1 MLTAAVQKKRELRPV
16 HRRVGTV
23 RDAPIRQQE
32 AARMRG
38 LGDHLSIGERIAFY
52 RKRRGYTQ
60 EVLAGLVGRSTD
72 WLAKAESG
80 RRRPPRIDMLA
91 ELARILRVPLGDLVG
106 QSMLVEDEKQQDD
119 VPAVR
124 DALMSPR
131 RLSRLLFGPEVDA
144 QLPTPAPAAVRVEKA
159 WSDYQGGR
167 LGSVLAALPALLLAA
182 QELEDR
188 AARREEDQHDC
199 WAVSART
206 HHLAA
211 TTLAKIGESD
221 ISWLAAE
228 RAMQAADAS
237 DDPLVLAS
245 AARSGTHAL
254 LANGRYEA
262 AMSLGDTTANW
273 LAPRV
278 GENDPAALSLLG
290 MIHLRAAVAA
300 ARHQDRPT
308 ATRLLDRATEL
319 ADDLGSDEN
328 YWQTGFGPT
337 NVILHRLSVELD
349 LDNVSYVV
357 ENGRINVDHMPQ
369 ERSISHRI
377 DFARALS
384 LAGHGDDAFAELRKA
399 ERTSPQ
405 LVRNNPRVRETL
417 RDLTKQSPVTAG
429 SRSSEVF
436 VMAQRCRAVQ

>member
-1 MLTAAVQKKRELRPV
+1 
-16 HRRVGTV
+16 
-23 RDAPIRQQE
+23 
-32 AARMRG
+32 MRG
-38 LGDHLSIGERIAFY
+38 LGDHLTIGERIAFY

-91 ELARILRVPLGDLVG
+91 ELARVLRVPLGDLVG
-106 QSMLVEDEKQQDD
+106 QSMLMEDDNQRDD

-131 RLSRLLFGPEVDA
+131 RLSRLLFGPEADA
-144 QLPTPAPAAVRVEKA
+144 QLPTPAPVAVRVEQA
-159 WSDYQGGR
+159 WNDYQGGR
-167 LGSVLAALPALLLAA
+167 LGSVIAALPALLQTA

-188 AARREEDQHDC
+188 AARREEDRHDC

-262 AMSLGDTTANW
+262 AMSLGDTTATW

-308 ATRLLDRATEL
+308 ATSLLNRAEEL
-319 ADDLGSDEN
+319 ADDLGTDEN

-337 NVILHRLSVELD
+337 NVLLHRLSVELD

-357 ENGRINVDHMPQ
+357 EHGRINVDHMPQ
-369 ERSISHRI
+369 ERSVSHRI

-384 LAGHGDDAFAELRKA
+384 LAGHGDEAFSELRKA
-399 ERTSPQ
+399 ERTSPE

-417 RDLTKQSPVTAG
+417 RDLTKQAPVTAG

>member
-1 MLTAAVQKKRELRPV
+1 
-16 HRRVGTV
+16 
-23 RDAPIRQQE
+23 
-32 AARMRG
+32 MRG

-72 WLAKAESG
+72 WLAKAETG
-80 RRRPPRIDMLA
+80 RRKPPRIDKLA

-106 QSMLVEDEKQQDD
+106 QTMLVEDEKQQDD

-131 RLSRLLFGPEVDA
+131 RLSRLLFGPEAEA
-144 QLPTPAPAAVRVEKA
+144 QLPTPAPIAVRVEKA
-159 WSDYQGGR
+159 WNDYQGGR
-167 LGSVLAALPALLLAA
+167 LGSVIAALPGLLQTA

-188 AARREEDQHDC
+188 AARRGEDRHDC

-228 RAMQAADAS
+228 RAMQAADSS

-262 AMSLGDTTANW
+262 AMQLGDATANW

-278 GENDPAALSLLG
+278 ADSDPSALSLLG

-308 ATRLLDRATEL
+308 ATRLLDRAEEL

-337 NVILHRLSVELD
+337 NVLLHRLSIELD
-349 LDNVSYVV
+349 LDNVAYVV

-369 ERSISHRI
+369 ERSVSHRI

-384 LAGHGDDAFAELRKA
+384 LAGHGDEAFGELRTA

-429 SRSSEVF
+429 ARSSEVF

>member
-1 MLTAAVQKKRELRPV
+1 
-16 HRRVGTV
+16 
-23 RDAPIRQQE
+23 
-32 AARMRG
+32 MRG

-52 RKRRGYTQ
+52 RRRRGYTQ

-72 WLAKAESG
+72 WLAKAETG
-80 RRRPPRIDMLA
+80 RRKPPRIDMLA
-91 ELARILRVPLGDLVG
+91 ELARILRVPLADLVG
-106 QSMLVEDEKQQDD
+106 QTMLVEDEKQQDD

-131 RLSRLLFGPEVDA
+131 RLSRLLFGLEAEA
-144 QLPTPAPAAVRVEKA
+144 QLPTPAPIAVRVEKA
-159 WSDYQGGR
+159 WNDYQGGR
-167 LGSVLAALPALLLAA
+167 LGSVIAALPGLLQTA

-188 AARREEDQHDC
+188 AARRGEDRHDC

-211 TTLAKIGESD
+211 TTLAKVGESD
-221 ISWLAAE
+221 LSWLAAE
-228 RAMQAADAS
+228 RAMQAADSS

-262 AMSLGDTTANW
+262 AMQLGDATANW

-278 GENDPAALSLLG
+278 ADSDPSALSLLG

-308 ATRLLDRATEL
+308 ATRLLNRAEEL
-319 ADDLGSDEN
+319 ADNLGSDEN

-337 NVILHRLSVELD
+337 NVLLHRLSIELD
-349 LDNVSYVV
+349 LDNVAYVV

-369 ERSISHRI
+369 ERSVSHRI

-384 LAGHGDDAFAELRKA
+384 LAGHGDEAFAELRTA

-429 SRSSEVF
+429 ARSSEVF

>member
-1 MLTAAVQKKRELRPV
+1 
-16 HRRVGTV
+16 
-23 RDAPIRQQE
+23 
-32 AARMRG
+32 MRG

-80 RRRPPRIDMLA
+80 RRKPPRIDMLA
-91 ELARILRVPLGDLVG
+91 ELARILRVPLGDLLG
-106 QSMLVEDEKQQDD
+106 QSILVEDERQQDD

-131 RLSRLLFGPEVDA
+131 RLSRLLFGPEVEA
-144 QLPTPAPAAVRVEKA
+144 QLPTPAPAAVSVEKA
-159 WSDYQGGR
+159 WNDYQGGR
-167 LGSVLAALPALLLAA
+167 LGSVIAALPALLQAA
-182 QELEDR
+182 QGLEER
-188 AARREEDQHDC
+188 AGRREEDSHDC

-237 DDPLVLAS
+237 EDPLVLAS

-262 AMSLGDTTANW
+262 AMELGDATANW

-278 GENDPAALSLLG
+278 AESDPAALSLLG

-308 ATRLLDRATEL
+308 ATRLLDRAEVL

-337 NVILHRLSVELD
+337 NVLLHRLSIELD
-349 LDNVSYVV
+349 LDNVAYVV

-369 ERSISHRI
+369 ERSVSHRI

-417 RDLTKQSPVTAG
+417 RDLTKQSPMIAG

>member
-1 MLTAAVQKKRELRPV
+1 
-16 HRRVGTV
+16 
-23 RDAPIRQQE
+23 
-32 AARMRG
+32 MRG

-72 WLAKAESG
+72 WLAKAETG
-80 RRRPPRIDMLA
+80 RRKPPRIDMLA

-106 QSMLVEDEKQQDD
+106 QSTLVEDEKHQDD

-131 RLSRLLFGPEVDA
+131 RLSRLLFGPDAGA

-159 WSDYQGGR
+159 WGDYQGGR
-167 LGSVLAALPALLLAA
+167 LGSVIAALPALLQTA

-188 AARREEDQHDC
+188 AARREEDRHDC

-254 LANGRYEA
+254 LANGRYAA
-262 AMSLGDTTANW
+262 AMELGDATANW
-273 LAPRV
+273 LSPRV
-278 GENDPAALSLLG
+278 ADGDPAAVSLLG

-300 ARHQDRPT
+300 ARHQDRGT
-308 ATRLLDRATEL
+308 AARLLDRAEEL

-328 YWQTGFGPT
+328 YWQTCFGPT
-337 NVILHRLSVELD
+337 NVLLHRLSIELD

-357 ENGRINVDHMPQ
+357 EHGRINVDHMPQ
-369 ERSISHRI
+369 ERSVSHRI

-384 LAGHGDDAFAELRKA
+384 LAGHGDEAFAELRTA

-417 RDLTKQSPVTAG
+417 RHLTKQSPVTAG

>member
-1 MLTAAVQKKRELRPV
+1 MLT
-16 HRRVGTV
+16 
-23 RDAPIRQQE
+23 
-32 AARMRG
+32 
-38 LGDHLSIGERIAFY
+38 
-52 RKRRGYTQ
+52 
-60 EVLAGLVGRSTD
+60 
-72 WLAKAESG
+72 
-80 RRRPPRIDMLA
+80 
-91 ELARILRVPLGDLVG
+91 ELASILRVPLGDLIG
-106 QSMLVEDEKQQDD
+106 QSALMEDEKQQDD

-131 RLSRLLFGPEVDA
+131 RLSRLLFGPEADV
-144 QLPTPAPAAVRVEKA
+144 QLPTPTPTAVRVEKA
-159 WSDYQGGR
+159 RGDYQAGR
-167 LGSVLAALPALLLAA
+167 LGSVIAALPALLQCA
-182 QELEDR
+182 QQLEDR
-188 AARREEDQHDC
+188 AARREADRHDC
-199 WAVSART
+199 WSVSART

-262 AMSLGDTTANW
+262 AMELGHATARW
-273 LAPRV
+273 LSPNVAD
-278 GENDPAALSLLG
+278 NDLAALSLLG

-300 ARHQDRPT
+300 ARHQDRAT
-308 ATRLLDRATEL
+308 ATRLLQSAEVL
-319 ADDLGSDEN
+319 AEDLASDEN

-337 NVILHRLSVELD
+337 NVILHRLSIELD
-349 LDNVSYVV
+349 LDNVVYVV
-357 ENGRINVDHMPQ
+357 EHGRIDVEHMPQ
-369 ERSISHRI
+369 ERSVSHRI

-384 LAGHGDDAFAELRKA
+384 LAGHGDDAFAEPRKA

-417 RDLTKQSPVTAG
+417 RDLTKQAPVTAA
-429 SRSSEVF
+429 SRTSEVY

>member
-1 MLTAAVQKKRELRPV
+1 
-16 HRRVGTV
+16 
-23 RDAPIRQQE
+23 
-32 AARMRG
+32 MRG

-60 EVLAGLVGRSTD
+60 ETLAGLVGRSTD

-80 RRRPPRIDMLA
+80 RRKPPRVDMLA
-91 ELARILRVPLGDLVG
+91 ELARTLRVPLGDLLG
-106 QSMLVEDEKQQDD
+106 QVVLAEDDKQQDD

-124 DALMSPR
+124 DALMSPK
-131 RLSRLLFGPEVDA
+131 RLSRLLFGPEMDA
-144 QLPTPAPAAVRVEKA
+144 QLPTPAPAAVRVEKG

-167 LGSVLAALPALLLAA
+167 LGSVIAALPALLQTA

-188 AARREEDQHDC
+188 AARREEDRHDC

-211 TTLAKIGESD
+211 TTLAKIGEPD

-245 AARSGTHAL
+245 AARCATHAL

-262 AMSLGDTTANW
+262 AMQLGNATAAW
-273 LAPRV
+273 LSPRAA
-278 GENDPAALSLLG
+278 ENDPAALSLLG

-300 ARHQDRPT
+300 ARHQDRPA
-308 ATRLLDRATEL
+308 ATRHLNRAEEL

-328 YWQTGFGPT
+328 YWHTTFGPT
-337 NVILHRLSVELD
+337 NVLLHRLSIELD
-349 LDNVSYVV
+349 LDNIPYVV
-357 ENGRINVDHMPQ
+357 EHGQINVDHMPQ
-369 ERSISHRI
+369 ERSVSHRI

-384 LAGHGDDAFAELRKA
+384 LAGHADEAFTQLRTA

-405 LVRNNPRVRETL
+405 LVRNNASVRETL
-417 RDLTKQSPVTAG
+417 RDLTRHSPVTAG
-429 SRSSEVF
+429 SRSSDVF
-436 VMAQRCRAVQ
+436 AMAQRCRAVQ

>member
-1 MLTAAVQKKRELRPV
+1 
-16 HRRVGTV
+16 
-23 RDAPIRQQE
+23 
-32 AARMRG
+32 MRG

-144 QLPTPAPAAVRVEKA
+144 QLPTPAPAAVRVEIA

-188 AARREEDQHDC
+188 AARREEDRHDC

-228 RAMQAADAS
+228 RAMQAADSS

-262 AMSLGDTTANW
+262 AMSLGDATANW

-308 ATRLLDRATEL
+308 ATRLLDRAAEL

-369 ERSISHRI
+369 ERSVSHRI

>member
-1 MLTAAVQKKRELRPV
+1 
-16 HRRVGTV
+16 
-23 RDAPIRQQE
+23 
-32 AARMRG
+32 MRG
-38 LGDHLSIGERIAFY
+38 LGDHLTIGERIAFY

-91 ELARILRVPLGDLVG
+91 DLARVLRVLLGDLVG
-106 QSMLVEDEKQQDD
+106 KPMLMEEDNQRDD

-131 RLSRLLFGPEVDA
+131 RLSHLLFGPNADA
-144 QLPTPAPAAVRVEKA
+144 QLPTPAPVAMRVEQA
-159 WSDYQGGR
+159 WYDYESGR
-167 LGSVLAALPALLLAA
+167 FGSVVAALPALLQSA

-188 AARREEDQHDC
+188 AARREEDRHDC
-199 WAVSART
+199 WSVSGRA

-228 RAMQAADAS
+228 RPVQAADAS

-245 AARSGTHAL
+245 AARSGTHAFI
-254 LANGRYEA
+254 ANGRYDA
-262 AMSLGDTTANW
+262 AISLGDTTAAW

-300 ARHQDRPT
+300 ARHQDPPT
-308 ATRLLDRATEL
+308 VNRLLERAEDL
-319 ADDLGSDEN
+319 VDNLGSDEN
-328 YWQTGFGPT
+328 YWQTDFGPT

-357 ENGRINVDHMPQ
+357 EHGRINVDHMPQ
-369 ERSISHRI
+369 ERSVTHRI
-377 DFARALS
+377 DLARALS
-384 LAGHGDDAFAELRKA
+384 LAGHGDEAFSVLRTA
-399 ERTSPQ
+399 ERSSPE

-417 RDLTKQSPVTAG
+417 RDLTKEDPVTAG

>member
-1 MLTAAVQKKRELRPV
+1 
-16 HRRVGTV
+16 
-23 RDAPIRQQE
+23 
-32 AARMRG
+32 MRG

-72 WLAKAESG
+72 WLAKAETG
-80 RRRPPRIDMLA
+80 RRKPPRIDMLA
-91 ELARILRVPLGDLVG
+91 ELARILRVPFGDIVG
-106 QSMLVEDEKQQDD
+106 QPVLMEDDKQQDD
-119 VPAVR
+119 IPAVR
-124 DALMSPR
+124 DALMTPR
-131 RLSRLLFGPEVDA
+131 RLAPRLFGPEADA
-144 QLPTPAPAAVRVEKA
+144 QLPTPAPVAIRVERA
-159 WSDYQGGR
+159 WGDYQGGR
-167 LGSVLAALPALLLAA
+167 LGSVVAALPGLLQTA

-188 AARREEDQHDC
+188 AGRRGEDRRDC

-228 RAMQAADAS
+228 RAMGAADQA

-254 LANGRYEA
+254 LANGRYDSALE
-262 AMSLGDTTANW
+262 LGDAAGSW
-273 LAPRV
+273 LAPQV
-278 GENDPAALSLLG
+278 AESNPAAVSLLG

-300 ARHQDRPT
+300 ARHQDRAT
-308 ATRLLDRATEL
+308 ATRLLNRAEEL
-319 ADDLGSDEN
+319 GEELGSDEN

-337 NVILHRLSVELD
+337 NVILHRLSIELD
-349 LDNVSYVV
+349 LDNVPYVV

-369 ERSISHRI
+369 ERSVSHRI

-384 LAGHGDDAFAELRKA
+384 LAGHGDEAFTELRRA
-399 ERTSPQ
+399 ESSAPQ

-417 RDLTKQSPVTAG
+417 RDLVKQSPVSAG
-429 SRSSEVF
+429 TRSSEVF

>member
-1 MLTAAVQKKRELRPV
+1 
-16 HRRVGTV
+16 
-23 RDAPIRQQE
+23 
-32 AARMRG
+32 MRG

-72 WLAKAESG
+72 WLAKAETG
-80 RRRPPRIDMLA
+80 RRKPPRIDMLA

-106 QSMLVEDEKQQDD
+106 QSMLMEDEKRQDD

-144 QLPTPAPAAVRVEKA
+144 QLPTPAPVAVRVEKA
-159 WSDYQGGR
+159 WNDYQGGR
-167 LGSVLAALPALLLAA
+167 LGSVIAALPALLQTA

-188 AARREEDQHDC
+188 AARRVEDRRVC

-228 RAMQAADAS
+228 RAMRAADAS

-262 AMSLGDTTANW
+262 AMELGDATARW
-273 LAPRV
+273 LAPQV
-278 GENDPAALSLLG
+278 EESNPAALSLLG

-300 ARHQDRPT
+300 ARHQDRTT
-308 ATRLLDRATEL
+308 ATRLLNRAEEL
-319 ADDLGSDEN
+319 AGDLGSDEN

-337 NVILHRLSVELD
+337 NVLLHRLSIELD
-349 LDNVSYVV
+349 LDNVAYVV

-369 ERSISHRI
+369 ERSVSHRI

-384 LAGHGDDAFAELRKA
+384 LAGHGDEAFAELRKA

-429 SRSSEVF
+429 ARSSEVF

>member
-1 MLTAAVQKKRELRPV
+1 MKRAPTTC
-16 HRRVGTV
+16 RRQHG
-23 RDAPIRQQE
+23 R
-32 AARMRG
+32 RG

-72 WLAKAESG
+72 WFAKIETG
-80 RRRPPRIDMLA
+80 RRKPPRIDMLA
-91 ELARILRVPLGDLVG
+91 ELSRILRVPLGDLLG
-106 QSMLVEDEKQQDD
+106 QTVLMEDERQQDD

-131 RLSRLLFGPEVDA
+131 RLSRLLFGPEAEV
-144 QLPTPAPAAVRVEKA
+144 QLPTPARLAVRVEQA
-159 WSDYQGGR
+159 WNDYQGGQ
-167 LGSVLAALPALLLAA
+167 LGSVIAALPAALLQTA
-182 QELEDR
+182 QELEER
-188 AARREEDQHDC
+188 AARRGEDRSDC

-228 RAMQAADAS
+228 RAMRAADES

-254 LANGRYEA
+254 LANGRYDDALELGNTA
-262 AMSLGDTTANW
+262 AAW
-273 LAPRV
+273 LSSRV
-278 GENDPAALSLLG
+278 TDDDPAALSLLG

-308 ATRLLDRATEL
+308 ATGLLDRAEEL

-337 NVILHRLSVELD
+337 NVLLHRLSIELD

-357 ENGRINVDHMPQ
+357 EHGRINVDHMPQ
-369 ERSISHRI
+369 ERSVSHRI

-384 LAGHGDDAFAELRKA
+384 LSGQGDEAFTELRTA

-417 RDLTKQSPVTAG
+417 RDLIKQSPVTGG

>member
-1 MLTAAVQKKRELRPV
+1 
-16 HRRVGTV
+16 
-23 RDAPIRQQE
+23 
-32 AARMRG
+32 MRG

-80 RRRPPRIDMLA
+80 RRKPPRIDMLA
-91 ELARILRVPLGDLVG
+91 ELARILRVPLGDIVG
-106 QSMLVEDEKQQDD
+106 QAMLVEDEKQQDD

-144 QLPTPAPAAVRVEKA
+144 QLPTPAPAAVHVEKA
-159 WSDYQGGR
+159 WNDYQGGR
-167 LGSVLAALPALLLAA
+167 LGTVISALPALLQTA

-188 AARREEDQHDC
+188 AARREEDRHDC

-245 AARSGTHAL
+245 AARAGTHAL

-262 AMSLGDTTANW
+262 AMQLGDATAHW
-273 LAPRV
+273 LSPRIA
-278 GENDPAALSLLG
+278 ESDPAALSLLG

-308 ATRLLDRATEL
+308 ATRLLNRAEEL

-337 NVILHRLSVELD
+337 NVLLHRLSIELD
-349 LDNVSYVV
+349 LDNVAYVV

-369 ERSISHRI
+369 ERSVSHRI

-399 ERTSPQ
+399 EGTSPQ

-417 RDLTKQSPVTAG
+417 RDLTKKSPVTAG

-436 VMAQRCRAVQ
+436 VMAQRCKAVQ